1 MAYKLHAYVD
11 RSTAPSDL
19 QTQFDTYES
28 NHNTIQ
34 SSIYTDEPPR
44 DDGTRTGYIGLETW
58 LSVQGDIDTAVS
70 ELVTLIDTADWGVVL
85 QSQTDIEGDTLRT
98 DTSYY
103 PPSLS
108 DGLRAPVAV
117 SANQHTIKYD
127 DIAAVVNGSEV
138 STPSGT
144 LTVDAPEQD
153 PRTDTLTIESDGN
166 VVVNGSGVTL
176 ATLTVHPGK
185 IVDVD
190 TVAYGLPESD
200 ATQIHSHGTPPTY
213 MADPTIDW
221 PEPLP
226 SDYFDRSVLSNSE
239 LDAIAAELTNIS
251 DDNTRQ
257 ALQVIYQI
265 VFDRQL

>member
-19 QTQFDTYES
+19 HTQFGTYEA
-28 NHNTIQ
+28 NHNTVQ
-34 SSIYTDEPPR
+34 NGTYTDEPPR

-58 LSVQGDIDTAVS
+58 LSVQTDIDTAVS
-70 ELVTLIDTADWGVVL
+70 DLVALIDTADWGVVL
-85 QSQTDIEGDTLRT
+85 QSQTDIEGDTLQA

-103 PPSLS
+103 PPSLT
-108 DGLRAPVAV
+108 DGLRAPVTV
-117 SANQHTIKYD
+117 SANQHTVEYGD
-127 DIAAVVNGSEV
+127 VAAVVNGSEV
-138 STPSGT
+138 STPSDT
-144 LTVDAPEQD
+144 LSVDPPEQA
-153 PRTDTLTIESDGN
+153 PRTDTLTIQSDGS
-166 VVVNGSGVTL
+166 VTLNGSGVTL

-200 ATQIHSHGTPPTY
+200 PTQVHSHGTPPDY

-226 SDYFDRSVLSNSE
+226 SDYFDRSVLSDSE
-239 LDAIAAELTNIS
+239 LDAIATELTNIS
-251 DDNTRQ
+251 DKNTRQ
-257 ALQVIYQI
+257 ALQAIYQI
-265 VFDRQL
+265 VFDRQP

>member
-1 MAYKLHAYVD
+1 MAYKLHADVD

-28 NHNTIQ
+28 NHNIVQ
-34 SSIYTDEPPR
+34 SGTYTDEPPR
-44 DDGTRTGYIGLETW
+44 DDGTRTGYIGLEAW
-58 LSVQGDIDTAVS
+58 LSVQADIDTAVS
-70 ELVTLIDTADWGVVL
+70 DLIALIDTADWGVVL
-85 QSQTDIEGDTLRT
+85 QSQTVIEGDTLRA

-117 SANQHTIKYD
+117 SANQHTIEHGD
-127 DIAAVVNGSEV
+127 VAAVVNGSEV
-138 STPSGT
+138 SAPNDT
-144 LTVDAPEQD
+144 LTVDPPEQD
-153 PRTDTLTIESDGN
+153 PRTDTLTIESDGT

-200 ATQIHSHGTPPTY
+200 PTQVHSHGSPPDY

-221 PEPLP
+221 LERLP
-226 SDYFDRSVLSNSE
+226 ADYFDRSVLSDDD

-257 ALQVIYQI
+257 ALKAIYQI
-265 VFDRQL
+265 VFDRQP

>member
-19 QTQFDTYES
+19 HTQFGTYEA
-28 NHNTIQ
+28 NHNTVQ
-34 SSIYTDEPPR
+34 NGTYTDEPPR

-58 LSVQGDIDTAVS
+58 LSVETDNNIAVS
-70 ELVTLIDTADWGVVL
+70 DLVALIDTADWSVVL
-85 QSQTDIEGDTLRT
+85 QSQTDVEGDTLRT

-108 DGLRAPVAV
+108 DGLRAPVTV
-117 SANQHTIKYD
+117 SANQHTVEYRD
-127 DIAAVVNGSEV
+127 VAAVVNGSEV
-138 STPSGT
+138 SATNDT
-144 LTVDAPEQD
+144 LTVDPPEQT
-153 PRTDTLTIESDGN
+153 PRTDTLTIGSDGN

-200 ATQIHSHGTPPTY
+200 PTQVHSHGSPPDY

-221 PEPLP
+221 PEPLLT
-226 SDYFDRSVLSNSE
+226 DYFDRSVLSDDD
-239 LDAIAAELTNIS
+239 LDAIATELTSIS

-257 ALQVIYQI
+257 ALQAIYQL
-265 VFDRQL
+265 VFDRQP